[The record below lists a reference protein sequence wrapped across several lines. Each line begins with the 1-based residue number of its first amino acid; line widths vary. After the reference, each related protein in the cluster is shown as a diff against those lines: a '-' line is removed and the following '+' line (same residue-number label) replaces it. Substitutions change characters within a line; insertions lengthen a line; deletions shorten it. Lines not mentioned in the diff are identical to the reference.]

1 MKTITHEGQEYVL
14 RSDIEAS
21 FKDRISKLSTRATQA
36 EEQTQALQAELDN
49 QAGKLG
55 SIETLS
61 QQIEQYKTQLEQ
73 ANTRYDRHSAM
84 AQHGWTDPDL
94 RDAVE
99 WSFDRAM
106 SGRAKKDQQTL
117 SEWLE
122 GIKTDPEQAPA
133 ILRPHL
139 SQPKTE
145 SDSVPEM
152 ATQAEPQPQA
162 ESPALLPPRAPQI
175 NRGVQP
181 PPAQAGDII
190 TRATQDLDFYRENRD
205 AVRKAW
211 MNRR

>member
-36 EEQTQALQAELDN
+36 EEQSQALQAELDN

-61 QQIEQYKTQLEQ
+61 QQIEQYKIQLEQ

-162 ESPALLPPRAPQI
+162 EGPALLPPRAPQI